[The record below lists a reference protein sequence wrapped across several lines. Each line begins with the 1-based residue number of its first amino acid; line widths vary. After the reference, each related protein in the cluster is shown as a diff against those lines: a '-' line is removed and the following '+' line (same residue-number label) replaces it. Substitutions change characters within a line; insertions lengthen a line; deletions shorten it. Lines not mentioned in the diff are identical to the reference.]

1 MAIKKLK
8 FIMQN
13 MKIPLDDYNTRIRKD
28 GLCGTITAN
37 APRYAFRHIDTK
49 IIEVYECDVYENQES
64 SV

>member
-1 MAIKKLK
+1 
-8 FIMQN
+8 MQN